1 MILSAHKL
9 IYVHIPKTG
18 GNSVQAALLLHSD
31 DQKVVHPFQDG
42 MQMFEIGGGI
52 TPYKHASLRE
62 YYALMGA
69 NMIPLHVVCTVRHP
83 FDRLVSFY
91 FSPHRWLSKIIGEGP
106 QDPTFEEAKFIR
118 LAKSLVPMHDFL
130 NVEEVI
136 HMGTTVLRFED
147 LDADFAELTN
157 KWLSSVDIKLP
168 HLNKTATSQGLVR
181 DVCKSVAL
189 RQLVEPYLRKDLDA
203 FDYEI

>member
-18 GNSVQAALLLHSD
+18 GNSVQAALLPHSD
-31 DQKVVHPFQDG
+31 DQKAVHPFQDG
-42 MQMFEIGGGI
+42 MQMFDIVGGI
-52 TPYKHASLRE
+52 TPYKHTPLRE

-91 FSPHRWLSKIIGEGP
+91 FSPHRWLSKIIGEGL

-118 LAKSLVPMHDFL
+118 LAKDLVPMHDFL
-130 NVEEVI
+130 NVEKAV
-136 HMGTTVLRFED
+136 HAGTTVLRFEH
-147 LDADFAELTN
+147 LAADFAELTN
-157 KWLSSVDIKLP
+157 KRLPGIDIQLP
-168 HLNKTATSQGLVR
+168 HLNRTAAAPDLVR
-181 DVCKSVAL
+181 DVSKSVAL
-189 RQLVEPYLRKDLDA
+189 RRLVEPHLRKDLDT
-203 FDYEI
+203 FDYEM